1 MTSTPVTVAAPASS
15 AAKHSAPWIVHMQPT
30 STNERP
36 ATCRAMS
43 SSRGGLA
50 LPARARTLRD
60 RAEGP
65 AEHAV
70 A

>member
-36 ATCRAMS
+36 ATCSAMS
-43 SSRGGLA
+43 SSRGGVA
-50 LPARARTLRD
+50 LPARARRRATAVRD
-60 RAEGP
+60 RPSTARG
-65 AEHAV
+65 
-70 A
+70 